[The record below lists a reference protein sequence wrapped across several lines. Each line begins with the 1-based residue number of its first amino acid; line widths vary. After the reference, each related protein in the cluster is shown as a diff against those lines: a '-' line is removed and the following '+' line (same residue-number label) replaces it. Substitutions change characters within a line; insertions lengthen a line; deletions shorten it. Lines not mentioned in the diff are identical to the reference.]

1 MFTRVYDIASGLP
14 WPAAIGERV
23 RRDTFTDEWTERE
36 TELRHAPEGAAP
48 GEPVRYGQSARFVG
62 SVESAA
68 EVVRRLSD
76 EAEGCLRT
84 RPTKLLHDG
93 R

>member
-1 MFTRVYDIASGLP
+1 MTLASAVS
-14 WPAAIGERV
+14 AAGGMGSFGGI
-23 RRDTFTDEWTERE
+23 
-36 TELRHAPEGAAP
+36 
-48 GEPVRYGQSARFVG
+48 QSARFVG

-84 RPTKLLHDG
+84 RPTELLHDG